1 VTSHPPTEPK
11 GRILPFRRRGSLFAR
26 PAFRPPAGPVQDLSK
41 YEHAP
46 GEPDDYRHRMLMNA
60 IAAAVTLM
68 LIVAGLWIADV
79 MAHMRK
85 DQDCVLVGR
94 RNCTPVDVPIRPR

>member
-1 VTSHPPTEPK
+1 VTRINPSDPQ
-11 GRILPFRRRGSLFAR
+11 GQILPFRPRGSPLVR
-26 PAFRPPAGPVQDLSK
+26 NVPTPPLVPDLEK

-46 GEPDDYRHRMLMNA
+46 EEPDDFRHRMLMNGLGL
-60 IAAAVTLM
+60 AVTVV

-85 DQDCVLVGR
+85 DQDCVLTGR
-94 RNCTPVDVPIRPR
+94 SGCTPIDVPVQAR